1 MKRQLQKAVMSKEEG
16 GDDESGYLKSF
27 VRNIVKNLEVTLQD
41 VALSRC
47 IHPRSTF
54 ATKTAFPTRPS
65 FPSAA

>member
-41 VALSRC
+41 VVS
-47 IHPRSTF
+47 
-54 ATKTAFPTRPS
+54 
-65 FPSAA
+65 